1 MAAELEIPRALPV
14 DHLSVSSVNAYLR
27 CPLKWKR
34 RYIDRDY
41 EPPGGKMILGSS
53 VGAAEAHAYQEQ
65 IDTGQRPPTEA
76 VLDLFADEWEDRTQR
91 EEIAWESDKP
101 GQLKDDGI
109 AAVKLYDSTI
119 APHVTPTHVEREFN
133 LQLEGVDWGFTGFF
147 DVEQDDGAVADLKVR
162 GRKLS
167 PNDAHVDLQPTAY
180 LLARRA
186 EGNPA
191 PAFRFHTM
199 VRVKQPYAEV
209 VPTVRS
215 DRQLD
220 AFVDRLYGIA
230 AEMHWRLEHDIWQ
243 GAVPGSWWCSEK
255 FCGYWASCPLG
266 GAR

>member
-1 MAAELEIPRALPV
+1 MATELEIPRALPV
-14 DHLSVSSVNAYLR
+14 GHLSVSSVNAYLK

-65 IDTGQRPPTEA
+65 IDTGQRPPTEH
-76 VLDLFADEWEDRTQR
+76 VLDLFADEWEDRTSR

-109 AAVKLYDSTI
+109 AVVKAYDLTI
-119 APHVTPTHVEREFN
+119 APSVTATHVEREFT
-133 LQLEGVDWGFTGFF
+133 LQLEGVDWSFTGFF

-167 PNDAHVDLQPTAY
+167 PGDAAVDLQPTAY
-180 LLARRA
+180 MLARRA

-191 PAFRFHTM
+191 PAFRYHTM
-199 VRVKQPYAEV
+199 VRVKQPYAEI
-209 VPTVRS
+209 VPTVRT

-230 AEMHWRLEHDIWQ
+230 AEMHWRLENDVWQ

-255 FCGYWASCPLG
+255 FCGYWDSCPLG